1 MHPNTLATVI
11 NDKFEVLNDNSEVIE
26 VNLRVTEEAVAKV
39 NAMQKARF

>member
-1 MHPNTLATVI
+1 MHPNTLAIVRT
-11 NDKFEVLNDNSEVIE
+11 DTFEVLNGKFEVIE